1 MLPMQ
6 VVSAEQKKR
15 VLEVLEVA
23 IQVGT
28 ALQIGRLWGIGEQ
41 MARGHEE
48 EWERKEGSRIRMV
61 IFDVDVTAKHIIFE
75 IDGTE
80 YCVCFRDN
88 LWKGVYDVSVQVL
101 HREADVKIKDVYPP
115 LKEVILELWRIYIP
129 SWLKWK
135 IKK

>member
-28 ALQIGRLWGIGEQ
+28 HLQIGRLWGIGEQ

-75 IDGTE
+75 IHFMFEPTQNTYRFLEQIPGRINDLDLSIECHTE
-80 YCVCFRDN
+80 EEVD
-88 LWKGVYDVSVQVL
+88 
-101 HREADVKIKDVYPP
+101 
-115 LKEVILELWRIYIP
+115 KEDR
-129 SWLKWK
+129 
-135 IKK
+135 